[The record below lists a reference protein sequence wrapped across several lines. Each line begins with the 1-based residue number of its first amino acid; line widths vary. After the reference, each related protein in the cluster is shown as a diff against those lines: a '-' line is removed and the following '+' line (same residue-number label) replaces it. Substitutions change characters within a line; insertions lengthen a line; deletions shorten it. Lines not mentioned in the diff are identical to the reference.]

1 MLESLFDKVAD
12 GPQLYQKET
21 PTQMFSCEYC
31 DIFKSSF
38 FYRTPLMAA
47 SGFLTKLAENNCE
60 ENHFSVEFFSETSQ
74 KLFLVFAAAFLKIT
88 PLQVFHSFCLS
99 LNMSEAY
106 LEPSQ
111 TSRCSLLRKQL
122 IVPETNSEQSRK
134 SRMEHF
140 L

>member
-47 SGFLTKLAENNCE
+47 SGFLTKLAENNFE
-60 ENHFSVEFFSETSQ
+60 ENHFSVV
-74 KLFLVFAAAFLKIT
+74 FLGNFLEII
-88 PLQVFHSFCLS
+88 S
-99 LNMSEAY
+99 
-106 LEPSQ
+106 
-111 TSRCSLLRKQL
+111 
-122 IVPETNSEQSRK
+122 
-134 SRMEHF
+134 
-140 L
+140 